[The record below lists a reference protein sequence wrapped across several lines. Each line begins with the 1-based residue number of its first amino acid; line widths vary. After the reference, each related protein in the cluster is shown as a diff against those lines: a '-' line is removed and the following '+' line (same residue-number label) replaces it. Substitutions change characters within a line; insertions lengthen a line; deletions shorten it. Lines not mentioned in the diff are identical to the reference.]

1 LRDFETHD
9 FQSRWVVKIGSALLA
24 PSGGGLNRSAIEN
37 WAMQIAALRRF
48 GVEVLLVSS
57 GSILEGMRR
66 LGWSAR
72 PDALYQ
78 LQAAA
83 AVGQIGLAQCYQST
97 FAKIGLDTAQVLI
110 THDDVSDRRRY
121 LNARSTLREL
131 LRLGVVPIINEN
143 DTVSTDEIMVGDN
156 DTLAGLICNLVEAQR
171 FVILTD
177 QEGLFSADPRIDP
190 SAELV
195 QQAKAG
201 DPRLEELAA
210 GGSWLGKGG
219 MRTKLTAASLA
230 ARSGTTTIIAS
241 GFTEN
246 ILIRLNEGEGLG
258 TCLVPNQRPIVA
270 RKQWLAGQV
279 QVKGRV
285 SIDDGAVTVLR
296 RSGRSLLPVGVK
308 SVEGQFSRGELVVC
322 ESLSG
327 KEVARGLVNYSS
339 NETKLIMGQPS
350 ARIVQL
356 LGYVDAAEL
365 IHRDNLVL
373 MD

>member
-1 LRDFETHD
+1 MRDFETHD

-24 PSGGGLNRSAIEN
+24 PSGSGLNRNAIEN
-37 WAMQIAALRRF
+37 WAMQIAALRDR
-48 GVEVLLVSS
+48 GVEVLLVTS
-57 GSILEGMRR
+57 GSIMEGMRR
-66 LGWSAR
+66 LGWSSR

-83 AVGQIGLAQCYQST
+83 AVGQIGLAQCYEST
-97 FAKIGLDTAQVLI
+97 FAKIGLNTAQVLI

-156 DTLAGLICNLVEAQR
+156 DTLAGLVCNLVEAQR

-195 QQAKAG
+195 QQATAG
-201 DPRLEELAA
+201 DLRLEELA
-210 GGSWLGKGG
+210 GHGSWLGKGG
-219 MRTKLTAASLA
+219 MRTKLTAASLV
-230 ARSGTTTIIAS
+230 ARSGATTIIAS
-241 GFTEN
+241 GSTEN

-279 QVKGRV
+279 QVKGSV

-339 NETKLIMGQPS
+339 DETKLIMGHPS
-350 ARIVQL
+350 ARIVHL